1 MMALLG
7 VSPSFPTLD
16 ANFNGSVQYNA
27 ATDTFVADAT
37 PLLFKTSFFSFG
49 TQVQAP
55 KSFQLEFKV
64 DDSGNFAGGV
74 AGDDFKITGSLS
86 LDSDSIPDVTGDLL
100 TGEVIAFGYA
110 DSGSSTTTDVFD
122 LRLQV
127 TGGALSVPGV
137 LSASGN
143 PRPAYYADRD
153 IGMRITSENS
163 TFDGNF
169 DVDFGGDNKTLL
181 GPIEREVVEL
191 AELGNFVWLDVNRNG
206 IQDDGDTGVNG
217 VSVHLYADVDGDGV
231 AEPGGDDGPAI
242 ATQVTTTLGT
252 TPGYYLFEDLDPG
265 AYFVVFDSST
275 LPSGFEFTTEGAVGS
290 TDANDSDAD
299 PVTGV
304 AAVTTL
310 GPGESDLTWD
320 AGIVLASDVAIK
332 KYTRVDKAPG
342 PAIDIEKLVKPLVVH
357 SGNICEATGKT
368 TVLTLQY
375 NPSTSVNTAQDPGKA
390 TANGSLDASPTDTY
404 IVVGD
409 GGSNVFFAGTVAA
422 GDSFTASSSLAG
434 TKSFMSNTI
443 IEVFDNQSA
452 FQAGAAAL
460 QTMQYHT
467 SCSQPI
473 RLGDVIG
480 SVQVVEMAGK
490 EGAVMAPAGFGEDA
504 DTTASGPEV
513 MVGSE
518 VMWTYVVT
526 NPDPNDRPI
535 ANVVVV
541 DDAGTPNDPADD
553 FYPDYVKGDDGD
565 GLLELGE
572 QWIYTAKGTVELA
585 GQYRNIGKVTG
596 NFVDSGAMVMDDDP
610 AHHFGVTGEVL
621 MCSEVGKPVVLTFD
635 YVGGSNVQTDQDP
648 GKAGTSGVV
657 DSTPHDSFFFVTNS
671 TDLHKVFSG
680 AAANYFSGT
689 VSLQEPFTAKA
700 ANADSTKFSSNMMI
714 YMFDNVG
721 SFNAGDAPLQTM
733 QYHTSCS
740 QPINLGDVIG
750 GVKIVGAVGETG
762 SSTVLADQL
771 PPLGPLE
778 LQGPTV
784 VLEGDHPFDAS
795 NIGVPADLPTGPM
808 AQLGDKVTFTY
819 EITNPGGV
827 PLSNVMVTDNTGVV
841 VEPVLQTNG
850 ANVGDMNEDG
860 LLDPSETWYYQA
872 VEIAD
877 AVGQQMNIGKV
888 TADPGMVM
896 AENPSHHFVNP
907 LSIEKFTRGKAES
920 SGLVGADVCGDLG
933 LDDFDT
939 LTLRYEG
946 NNVVSNP
953 QEGKAVVVGNLS
965 DPAPM
970 DVYIIGSKDSDGE
983 RGQFFAGNVG
993 LGDAFDLT
1001 QAYSDTSFGSSTYVL
1016 IYDTD
1021 PSAGGTLLQT
1031 IDFHTS
1037 CSKPLR
1043 LGDIFGGVTLVG
1055 VTDEDGDS
1063 ARLAEPN
1070 PIEHHGEDAD
1080 TAQEAVPITLGD
1092 KVIFTYEVTN
1102 HGSTPITL
1110 DNVIDDNGTPGDAS
1124 DDLYWQPPSGVDQA
1138 IMAIV
1143 DEAGHNVGDINR
1155 DGLLDANETWLFEAM
1170 DIVRQ
1175 EGVVGNKGVVTGS
1188 VQSDGVPVPLMDMD
1202 MSHHVGV
1209 LPAIDLCETGEQPT
1223 QLNMR
1228 YTASDEFNH
1237 AQGDKSEINVSHG
1250 SLVGVSSVFVRV
1262 TDDEDAFA
1270 TGVEMYFGGTVNH
1283 GDVFGIDATLAGRSH
1298 LRSKIFVHF
1307 LDPTSGDLIRT
1318 VEVHASCSAP
1328 LVLGNQ
1334 FAGAQLVGFIGDE
1347 GAILGLQPR
1356 AMMTGDGNVVA
1367 GDVLFTGRKMK
1378 FTLTNVGND
1387 EALLESL
1394 VFNWAEQN
1402 KKLKKIKIDGVE
1414 IFRTATG
1421 WSSGGL
1427 SIGSNDWKTGT
1438 VDNRTIAAGQI
1449 VLVEFEFEKSVSSDS
1464 NDYRL
1469 DMYFDIDGDDDD
1481 DDDTQTVGVL

>member
-1 MMALLG
+1 MALLG
-7 VSPSFPTLD
+7 VSPAFPTLD
-16 ANFNGSVQYNA
+16 ANFNGSVQYIA
-27 ATDTFVADAT
+27 ATDTFVANAT
-37 PLLFKTSFFSFG
+37 PLLFKTSFFGFG
-49 TQVQAP
+49 TQIQTP

-64 DDSGNFAGGV
+64 DDTGSFAGGV
-74 AGDDFKITGSLS
+74 AGHDFRITGSLN

-110 DSGSSTTTDVFD
+110 DSGSATTTDVFD
-122 LRLQV
+122 LRLKV

-137 LSASGN
+137 LTASGN
-143 PRPAYYADRD
+143 TRPAYYADRD

-163 TFDGNF
+163 TFNGNF
-169 DVDFGGDNKTLL
+169 NVDFGGGNKTLL
-181 GPIEREVVEL
+181 GPIEPEVVEL
-191 AELGNFVWLDVNRNG
+191 AELGNFVWQDVNRNG

-217 VSVHLYADVDGDGV
+217 VSVLLYSDLDGDGV
-231 AEPGGDDGPAI
+231 AEPNADDGPAI
-242 ATQVTTTLGT
+242 ATRVTTTLGT

-265 AYFVVFDSST
+265 DYFVVFDATT
-275 LPSGFEFTTEGAVGS
+275 LPTGFEFTTPDAVGS
-290 TDANDSDAD
+290 TDSNDSDAD
-299 PVTGV
+299 VNSGIS
-304 AAVTTL
+304 AVTTL
-310 GPGESDLTWD
+310 QAGESDLTWD
-320 AGIVLASDVAIK
+320 AGIVLASDVAIL
-332 KYTRVDKAPG
+332 KYTRVDEAPG
-342 PAIDIEKLVKPLVVH
+342 PAIDIQKFVKPVVVH

-368 TVLTLQY
+368 TVLTLEY
-375 NPSTSVNTAQDPGKA
+375 NPGTSVDTAQDPGKA
-390 TANGSLDASPTDTY
+390 TAIGTTDVSSADTY
-404 IVVGD
+404 IVVSD

-422 GDSFTASSSLAG
+422 GYLFTASSSLAG
-434 TKSFMSNTI
+434 TTSFSSNTI
-443 IEVFDNQSA
+443 IRLYDNQSA
-452 FQAGAAAL
+452 FQAGDPAL

-473 RLGDVIG
+473 QIGDVIG

-490 EGAVMAPAGFGEDA
+490 EGSVTAPTGFGEDA
-504 DTTASGPEV
+504 DTATGPEI
-513 MVGSE
+513 MVGNE
-518 VMWTYVVT
+518 VVWTYVVT
-526 NPDPNDRPI
+526 NPDPNHRPI

-541 DDAGTPNDPADD
+541 DDAGTPDDPADD
-553 FYPDYVKGDDGD
+553 FYPEYVSGDDGD
-565 GLLELGE
+565 SLLEFGE
-572 QWIYTAKGTVELA
+572 QWIYTASGMVELA

-596 NFVDSGAMVMDDDP
+596 NLLDSGAMVMDDDP
-610 AHHFGVTGEVL
+610 AHYLGVTGGVL
-621 MCSEVGKPVVLTFD
+621 VCSEVGKPVELTFD
-635 YVGGSNVQTDQDP
+635 YVGGSSVQTDQDS
-648 GKAGTSGVV
+648 GKAGTSGVA
-657 DSTPHDSFFFVTNS
+657 DSTPHDSYFFVTNS
-671 TDLHKVFSG
+671 TDLSKVFSG

-689 VSLQEPFTAKA
+689 VSLEDQFTATA
-700 ANADSTKFSSNMMI
+700 ASAGATKFSSNMMI
-714 YMFDNVG
+714 YMFDNVA
-721 SFNAGDAPLQTM
+721 SFNAGSAPLQTM

-750 GVKIVGAVGETG
+750 GVVIVGAVGETG

-778 LQGPTV
+778 LQGPSV
-784 VLEGDHPFDAS
+784 VLEVDHPFNAS
-795 NIGVPADLPTGPM
+795 NIGVPADVPTGPM

-819 EITNPGGV
+819 EVTNPGGV
-827 PLSNVMVTDNTGVV
+827 PLSNVIVTDNTGVV
-841 VEPVLQTNG
+841 VEPMLQTNG
-850 ANVGDMNEDG
+850 TNVGDANSDG
-860 LLDPSETWYYQA
+860 LLDLSETWYFQA

-907 LSIEKFTRGKAES
+907 LSIEKFTRGEAES
-920 SGLVGADVCGDLG
+920 SGLVGVDVCDDLG

-946 NNVVSNP
+946 NNFISNL
-953 QEGKAVVVGNLS
+953 QEGKAVVVGTLS

-970 DVYIIGSKDSDGE
+970 DVYIIGSKESDGE
-983 RGQFFAGNVG
+983 SRRFFAGSVG

-1001 QAYSDTSFGSSTYVL
+1001 QAFSDTSFGSATYVL
-1016 IYDTD
+1016 IYDAD
-1021 PSAGGTLLQT
+1021 PAAGGTLLQT
-1031 IDFHTS
+1031 INFHTS

-1043 LGDIFGGVTLVG
+1043 LGDIFGGMTLIG
-1055 VTDEDGDS
+1055 VTDVDGDS
-1063 ARLAEPN
+1063 ARLADPN
-1070 PIEHHGEDAD
+1070 PMDHLGEDAD
-1080 TAQEAVPITLGD
+1080 TPHEAVPITLGD
-1092 KVIFTYEVTN
+1092 KVIFTYTVTN
-1102 HGSTPITL
+1102 FGSAAITL

-1138 IMAIV
+1138 IMEIV
-1143 DEAGHNVGDINR
+1143 DEAGYNVGDINN
-1155 DGLLDANETWLFEAM
+1155 DDLLDANEIWLFEAM
-1170 DIVRQ
+1170 NIVRE

-1188 VQSDGVPVPLMDMD
+1188 VQSDGVSVSLMDMD

-1237 AQGDKSEINVSHG
+1237 AQGDKSEINVSNG
-1250 SLVGVSSVFVRV
+1250 SLVGVSSVFIRV

-1270 TGVEMYFGGTVNH
+1270 TGAEMYFGGTVNQ
-1283 GDVFGIDATLAGRSH
+1283 GDVFGVDATLAGRSS

-1307 LDPTSGDLIRT
+1307 LDPASGDLIRT

-1347 GAILGLQPR
+1347 GAILGLQPS

-1367 GDVLFTGRKMK
+1367 GDVLFTGRKVK

-1387 EALLESL
+1387 DALLESL
-1394 VFNWAEQN
+1394 LFNWAEQN

-1414 IFRTATG
+1414 IFRTASG

-1427 SIGSNDWKTGT
+1427 SIGTNDWKEGT
-1438 VDNRTIAAGQI
+1438 VDNRTISAGQI
-1449 VLVEFEFEKSVSSDS
+1449 VLVEFEFEKDVSSES

-1469 DMYFDIDGDDDD
+1469 DMLFDIDGDD
-1481 DDDTQTVGVL
+1481 DDDTQTVGVM